1 MNETSRR
8 SFLGTAAVG
17 AFSVGNFSGCGNPEP
32 DTQVDKK
39 TRLYPLDGIT
49 RENIKITDI
58 KATALSY
65 KDPNENLW
73 RSGRMVVWKTDAS
86 LCEVFTDQGIV
97 GIGGGSPYGNPER
110 MKEYTEEVI
119 KPLMIGKNPFDVDFL
134 TIGGGSPYGNPA
146 CSAWAGVN
154 TACWDIIG
162 KAKNM
167 PVYKLLATDNE
178 PQTHILL
185 YASAGDEHAWYE
197 DGQQQLIDEAL
208 RYKELGFNAFKFRP
222 GTDWEF
228 SNMTL
233 KKYIPIMR
241 KLREAVGPDFK
252 LIHEATRI
260 AARPDITF
268 DQIVNEF
275 CPVLEELHFYWYEEP
290 ITSYL
295 EGDVERH
302 LQIKEALPTVMVS
315 GGESKVDRF
324 EFKEYIDSGAFD
336 IIQPD
341 TGFTGISE
349 GWHIARMG
357 HLRGRLLCPHN
368 WHGGLTTMS
377 NAHLAAGLPNLH
389 RLETNMTFNPL
400 KEEVFKEPYVVKN
413 GYMDV
418 PDKPGF
424 GVEIID
430 DIEKK
435 FPWVPGTYSKPNPV
449 MSKG

>member
-1 MNETSRR
+1 MNDISRR
-8 SFLGTAAVG
+8 AFLGTAAVG
-17 AFSVGNFSGCGNPEP
+17 AFSLGNFSGCGNPEP

-39 TRLYPLDGIT
+39 TRLYPLDEIT

-65 KDPNENLW
+65 KDPKENLW

-86 LCEVFTDQGIV
+86 LCEVFTDQGVV
-97 GIGGGSPYGNPER
+97 GIGGGSPYSNPER

-134 TIGGGSPYGNPA
+134 TNGGTISDYLA
-146 CSAWAGVN
+146 RAAWAGVN

-178 PQTHILL
+178 PKTHLQL
-185 YASAGDEHAWYE
+185 YASGGDEHAWYE
-197 DGQQQLIDEAL
+197 NGEQQLIEEAL
-208 RYKELGFNAFKFRP
+208 RYKEQGYTAFKFRP

-233 KKYIPIMR
+233 KKYIPILR

-252 LIHEATRI
+252 LIIERHNL
-260 AARPDITF
+260 TF
-268 DQIVNEF
+268 EQIINEL
-275 CPVLEELHFYWYEEP
+275 CPVLEELKFYWYEQP
-290 ITSYL
+290 VSWRA
-295 EGDVERH
+295 EGAVERH
-302 LQIKEALPTVMVS
+302 LQIKEALPTVMIS
-315 GGESKVDRF
+315 GGERNATRF
-324 EFKEYIDSGAFD
+324 DFKEWIDSGALD

-357 HLRGRLLCPHN
+357 HIRDRLLCPHN
-368 WHGGLTTMS
+368 WHGGLTIMS
-377 NAHLAAGLPNLH
+377 NAHLAAGLPNCH
-389 RLETNMTFNPL
+389 RLELNMTLNPL
-400 KEEVFKEPYVVKN
+400 KEEVFKEPFAVKN
-413 GYMDV
+413 GYMDL